1 MSSIILG
8 DVQLLKSEIDRLTAK
23 SFLLQA
29 QVDEVAKERRM
40 FEVCFE
46 SVVFLICIW
55 SGLDLH
61 NWIMLWVVLLSI

>member
-46 SVVFLICIW
+46 SVVFLICI
-55 SGLDLH
+55 
-61 NWIMLWVVLLSI
+61 